1 MDMGAGSKEVPPAAA
16 AISDEVW
23 TCSSSRSS
31 SHGGEHLQCLGPG
44 AMARIHD
51 RRIGLAI
58 WDRRPRL
65 PLAHELAAMVPAPA
79 SCLVASGAPDEAAR
93 ALKAQL
99 SRRAGALGADI
110 AALAH
115 IFATVA
121 GTRTVRLRLEH
132 INDDACR
139 LFHVDAVRLR
149 LLCTYAGPG
158 TQWQDAQGRLHR
170 MARLQVGLF
179 KGSRHPTC
187 APGIL
192 HRSPPVSHLPPSR
205 RARLLLCIDETGI
218 FE

>member
-1 MDMGAGSKEVPPAAA
+1 MGAENKVLPPPPAA
-16 AISDEVW
+16 ISGEGSTDSRAR
-23 TCSSSRSS
+23 SSSR
-31 SHGGEHLQCLGPG
+31 GAAHLQCLAPG
-44 AMARIHD
+44 ALSRIHD
-51 RRIGLAI
+51 RGTGLAI

-65 PLAHELAAMVPAPA
+65 PPAHDLAAMVPAPPA
-79 SCLVASGAPDEAAR
+79 CLVASGAPDEAAR

-99 SRRAGALGADI
+99 SHPAGALAADI

-132 INDDACR
+132 LNDDACR

-149 LLCTYAGPG
+149 LLCTYAGLG

-187 APGIL
+187 DPGIL

>member
-1 MDMGAGSKEVPPAAA
+1 MGAGSKEVPPAAA
-16 AISDEVW
+16 AIADAGW
-23 TCSSSRSS
+23 TCSSARSS
-31 SHGGEHLQCLGPG
+31 SLGGAHLQCLGPG

-51 RRIGLAI
+51 RGIGLAV

-65 PLAHELAAMVPAPA
+65 PPAHELAAMVPAPPV
-79 SCLVASGAPDEAAR
+79 CLVASGAPGEAAR
-93 ALKAQL
+93 ALRVQL

-132 INDDACR
+132 LNDDACR

-179 KGSRHPTC
+179 KGSRHPTW

-205 RARLLLCIDETGI
+205 RARLLLCIDEPGI